1 MFIVG
6 LAQRIPV
13 TVLCSLV
20 RGILH
25 MYKALNGLGFVC
37 FSKILHTRTFFN
49 CLRKLL
55 LCFRGA
61 GGTALVDRCRVR
73 STRKE
78 YMLAR
83 SSNIGQE
90 QEGVVERS
98 THVWKR
104 HRYGD
109 G

>member
-1 MFIVG
+1 
-6 LAQRIPV
+6 
-13 TVLCSLV
+13 
-20 RGILH
+20 

-37 FSKILHTRTFFN
+37 FSKILHTRTFFD
-49 CLRKLL
+49 CPRKLL
-55 LCFRGA
+55 MLCFRGA
-61 GGTALVDRCRVR
+61 GGTALVDRCRVQ

-98 THVWKR
+98 THAWKR
-104 HRYGD
+104 RRYGD